1 MHRSGFR
8 VCLHRYAET
17 SNQLLSEVS
26 QVIASARTCCQLTS
40 RRADKLLLSLFIALK
55 SLKLKANS
63 LSTRQLVYLST
74 RQLVNLSTRQLVHHL
89 CPPNELPPPRL
100 LPNELPP
107 LRLLPNELPLLRLPP
122 KELLLRRLPP
132 NELLPDEV
140 LGELLLL
147 PPKELLRRLPPNELL
162 PEELPNELLPL
173 LLPKELLRRLPPKVL
188 FDDEEG
194 RRPKEE
200 PVLSLEEEPPVEVLG
215 EKVLRGTLV
224 IEPER

>member
-1 MHRSGFR
+1 MHHNVSDIEF
-8 VCLHRYAET
+8 
-17 SNQLLSEVS
+17 LLTLCIAAVFVFACIAM
-26 QVIASARTCCQLTS
+26 QKPVI
-40 RRADKLLLSLFIALK
+40 
-55 SLKLKANS
+55 N
-63 LSTRQLVYLST
+63 YY
-74 RQLVNLSTRQLVHHL
+74 L
-89 CPPNELPPPRL
+89 CPPNELPPPRLLLPPLRL

-122 KELLLRRLPP
+122 KEL
-132 NELLPDEV
+132 
-140 LGELLLL
+140 
-147 PPKELLRRLPPNELL
+147 LLRRLPPNELL

-224 IEPER
+224 TEPER

>member
-63 LSTRQLVYLST
+63 LSTRQLV
-74 RQLVNLSTRQLVHHL
+74 HHL
-89 CPPNELPPPRL
+89 CPPNELPPPRLLLPPLRL

-140 LGELLLL
+140 LGELLLPL
-147 PPKELLRRLPPNELL
+147 PKELL

-224 IEPER
+224 TEPER

>member
-63 LSTRQLVYLST
+63 
-74 RQLVNLSTRQLVHHL
+74 LSTRQLVHHL

-224 IEPER
+224 TEPER

>member
-1 MHRSGFR
+1 MHHNVSDIEF
-8 VCLHRYAET
+8 
-17 SNQLLSEVS
+17 LLTLCIAAVFVFACIAM
-26 QVIASARTCCQLTS
+26 QRPVI
-40 RRADKLLLSLFIALK
+40 
-55 SLKLKANS
+55 N
-63 LSTRQLVYLST
+63 YY
-74 RQLVNLSTRQLVHHL
+74 L
-89 CPPNELPPPRL
+89 CPPNELPPPRLLLPPPRL

-122 KELLLRRLPP
+122 KEL
-132 NELLPDEV
+132 
-140 LGELLLL
+140 
-147 PPKELLRRLPPNELL
+147 LLRRLPPNELL

-224 IEPER
+224 TEPER

>member
-1 MHRSGFR
+1 M
-8 VCLHRYAET
+8 
-17 SNQLLSEVS
+17 
-26 QVIASARTCCQLTS
+26 
-40 RRADKLLLSLFIALK
+40 
-55 SLKLKANS
+55 
-63 LSTRQLVYLST
+63 
-74 RQLVNLSTRQLVHHL
+74 
-89 CPPNELPPPRL
+89 
-100 LPNELPP
+100 
-107 LRLLPNELPLLRLPP
+107 LPP

-140 LGELLLL
+140 LGELLLPL
-147 PPKELLRRLPPNELL
+147 PKELL

-224 IEPER
+224 TEPER

>member
-1 MHRSGFR
+1 M
-8 VCLHRYAET
+8 
-17 SNQLLSEVS
+17 
-26 QVIASARTCCQLTS
+26 
-40 RRADKLLLSLFIALK
+40 
-55 SLKLKANS
+55 
-63 LSTRQLVYLST
+63 STRQLVYSST
-74 RQLVNLSTRQLVHHL
+74 CLLVNLSTRQLVHHL

-100 LPNELPP
+100 LLPLLRLLPNELPL

-122 KELLLRRLPP
+122 
-132 NELLPDEV
+132 NELP
-140 LGELLLL
+140 LLLL

-224 IEPER
+224 TEPER